1 MYLLKSKA
9 EVSQV
14 VLQFCEIITTQFG
27 WVVKHFRSDNGKEFF
42 NAIVNSYFIKIG
54 GIHESSC
61 INTPQQNG
69 LVEKRISCI
78 LATTKALLFLTHM
91 QNMYWGKAV
100 RTAVHFINR
109 SPSKLHGHQ
118 SLINVLNSKYPAIK
132 LTFGFI

>member
-14 VLQFCEIITTQFG
+14 VLQFCEMITTQIA

-61 INTPQQNG
+61 INTSQQNE

-78 LATTKALLFLTHM
+78 LATTKALLFLAHV
-91 QNMYWGKAV
+91 QNMYWGEAL
-100 RTAVHFINR
+100 RTAVHFINQ
-109 SPSKLHGHQ
+109 SPSKLYGHQ
-118 SLINVLNSKYPAIK
+118 SLINVLNSKYLAVK
-132 LTFGFI
+132 LTFGFV